1 MDEWLKQLQADLHE
15 AAKDSSDWFAEV
27 SKQSNEAIDAAV
39 EASVSTLESVDKA
52 IAPALDQ
59 FGDQLVN
66 QMDSAVDASVIF
78 IEQQL
83 TPWIEQTSAPLT
95 NTAMPWLQNHTA
107 CIGCRHYHG
116 TAYGEEMLVCGMH
129 PYGPEARTCNDW
141 ASVWPSDASS

>member
-1 MDEWLKQLQADLHE
+1 MDEWLKQLQANLHE

>member
-107 CIGCRHYHG
+107 CIGCKHYHG

-129 PYGPEARTCNDW
+129 PYGPEERTCTDW